1 MKRFRAFRHR
11 RFILLLVV
19 IFNPLIAT
27 RVRGESY
34 DVAVYGASSAGVIA
48 AVQAGR
54 MGKSVVLIS
63 SANHVGGM
71 TASGLGTT
79 DAGNAATIGGLA
91 FEFYSRIY
99 QHYHSNAAGF
109 STEAGTTAALSSG
122 PSATPGV
129 QFTFEPHVAEAVF
142 LEMLRSAGVN
152 VVLGESLD
160 RIGGVSHFGQRITSI
175 RMKSGRE
182 FAAPMFI
189 DATYEGDLLAAA
201 QVPYRVGREGAA
213 EFGESLAGV
222 YRDEQLTGEV
232 DPFWTPGDPNSG
244 ALPGVSPIEPGPN
257 GTGDRRVQQYNFR
270 LCFTDVLAN
279 RIPFREPVAY
289 HRSDYE
295 LLRRRLLSNP
305 QFTINQVLKI
315 LPLPGGKADING
327 TGSFSTDM
335 AGDESSRWPE
345 ASDEERAAILQRYRD
360 YTEGLFWFLLND
372 PGVPL
377 PVRMGLARWG
387 LAADEFTD
395 NGNWPWQLYVREARR
410 MIGAYVI
417 TQHDCE
423 GETVVPDPIALGSYE
438 MVSHKVTLFV
448 DAAGRLNTEGFTDR
462 GVSPYGISYRAIIP
476 DARDCENLLVPICVS
491 ATHVAF
497 NSIRMEPVYMMLGHA
512 AGTAAALAIDNGTSV
527 QAVDYRA
534 LARRLREDGQIL
546 SWPVSRAVPAD
557 AARDNPEPDSEPT
570 PVRPGFIGSAR

>member
-1 MKRFRAFRHR
+1 MKLFRALRHP
-11 RFILLLVV
+11 RFILLLLFIVH
-19 IFNPLIAT
+19 PLVAT
-27 RVRGESY
+27 GVQGESY

-79 DAGNAATIGGLA
+79 DVGNAATIGGLA
-91 FEFYSRIY
+91 LEFYSRIY
-99 QHYHSNAAGF
+99 QHYHANAAGF
-109 STEAGTTAALSSG
+109 GAGTGSTAAQASDVSSS
-122 PSATPGV
+122 PPV

-152 VVLGESLD
+152 VVFGESLD
-160 RIGGVSHFGQRITSI
+160 RVGGVSHIGHRITSI

-182 FAAPMFI
+182 FTAPMFI

-201 QVPYRVGREGAA
+201 RVPYRVGRESVA
-213 EFGESLAGV
+213 EYGESLAGV

-232 DPFWTPGDPNSG
+232 DPFWTPGDASSG
-244 ALPGVSPIEPGPN
+244 VLPGVSPIEPGAN
-257 GTGDRRVQQYNFR
+257 GSGDRRVQQYNFR

-279 RIPFREPVAY
+279 RIPFREPLVY
-289 HRSDYE
+289 RRSDYE

-305 QFTINQVLKI
+305 QFTVNNVIKI

-335 AGDESSRWPE
+335 SGDESSRWPE

-410 MIGAYVI
+410 MIGAYVV

-423 GETVVPDPIALGSYE
+423 GETVVADPVALGSYE

-448 DAAGRLNTEGFTDR
+448 DATGRLNTEGFTDR
-462 GVSPYGISYRAIIP
+462 GVRPYGISYRAIIP
-476 DARDCENLLVPICVS
+476 LAQDCENLLVPICVS

-527 QAVDYRA
+527 QAVDYPA
-534 LARRLREDGQIL
+534 LARRLRQDGQIL
-546 SWPVSRAVPAD
+546 GWPPPVPATEVLEVPYPD
-557 AARDNPEPDSEPT
+557 AEAT
-570 PVRPGFIGSAR
+570 PVRPGSIGARR